1 MLLSYKRSKG
11 AIHHD
16 GGTTRGLLRQRK
28 RKRRPV
34 PLIIHDTILPQ
45 MTVMYSDLFYKFIRS
60 TALRWRVK
68 TQRREKCVSSAI
80 LSHFIFSK

>member
-1 MLLSYKRSKG
+1 MT
-11 AIHHD
+11 

-60 TALRWRVK
+60 TALR
-68 TQRREKCVSSAI
+68 
-80 LSHFIFSK
+80 